1 LSGFFVSENRHR
13 VATVTAI
20 VRPSLNQSRSA
31 SSRALLESVS
41 GAAPFAVDNGQQHPP
56 IFARTADFA
65 AESLFGSQTERAR
78 AALEA
83 IIYAKTNDYILP
95 ILWSPSNVPAVV
107 GVFTYLGRFRRA

>member
-1 LSGFFVSENRHR
+1 MLNYQQKWKSRSRSGFFVSENRHR

-83 IIYAKTNDYILP
+83 IIYAKTNDYSRLVEGAKP
-95 ILWSPSNVPAVV
+95 
-107 GVFTYLGRFRRA
+107 RFSG